1 MKWIGM
7 ILKPQTTPVV
17 RPIPLRRAIVKRATL
32 AENVERDQI
41 FKRLSAFPKIQKGRV
56 VG

>member
-17 RPIPLRRAIVKRATL
+17 RPIPRRRVIVKRATL